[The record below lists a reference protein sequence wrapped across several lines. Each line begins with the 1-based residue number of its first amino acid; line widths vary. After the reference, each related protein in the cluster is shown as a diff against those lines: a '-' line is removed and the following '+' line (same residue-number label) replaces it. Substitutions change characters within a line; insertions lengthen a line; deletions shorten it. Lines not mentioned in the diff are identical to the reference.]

1 MIIDSLVECG
11 DPRFTDA
18 AEVFSSAA
26 QGPVTKGISIPK
38 SAQIDAQFR
47 FKTRLTD
54 DDRSHYLY
62 HDIHKPIVV
71 QTTSER
77 EVSPLRFQGPRA
89 APYDPKWDNQDAIW
103 TITPT
108 FDTMSHLV
116 DGSTVTIRSKRDPQT
131 SWFLSVLRT
140 SAGLFVPCITTS
152 EQFVWRIREVLK
164 PQSSKSTISD
174 KPSLGPLRHGAPLC
188 LTFDFEDNPRGYRDF
203 QDDDRGFRNVEFP
216 PSESRRLVLVE
227 SPNKSDV
234 WQDRG
239 VLLLAD
245 GDALKSDPST
255 RVMTLDDVEISVRIA
270 QFRIDVRD
278 GMDDDYDILQK
289 DGHDIESQCR
299 EQQKKMKTKNNGGS
313 E

>member
-1 MIIDSLVECG
+1 MV
-11 DPRFTDA
+11 
-18 AEVFSSAA
+18 
-26 QGPVTKGISIPK
+26 
-38 SAQIDAQFR
+38 
-47 FKTRLTD
+47 LTV
-54 DDRSHYLY
+54 Y
-62 HDIHKPIVV
+62 H
-71 QTTSER
+71 
-77 EVSPLRFQGPRA
+77 RFQGPRA
-89 APYDPKWDNQDAIW
+89 APYDSTWKDQDGIW

-108 FDTMSHLV
+108 FDTRYGMLRQSKLV
-116 DGSTVTIRSKRDPQT
+116 DGSTVTIRSGRGPQAP
-131 SWFLSVLRT
+131 WFLSVLRT

-152 EQFVWRIREVLK
+152 EQFVWRIREVLR

-174 KPSLGPLRHGAPLC
+174 KPSLSPLKHDSSLC

-203 QDDDRGFRNVEFP
+203 KDDDRGFRNVEFP
-216 PSESRRLVLVE
+216 PSESKRLVLVE

-245 GDALKSDPST
+245 GDDLKPESST
-255 RVMTLDDVEISVRIA
+255 RIMTLDDVEITVRIA

-289 DGHDIESQCR
+289 DGNDIESQCK
-299 EQQKKMKTKNNGGS
+299 EQEKKIKTKDHGVR